1 MTASATVADGPAPGP
16 PTATTTTADPR
27 HDGASPMHLDI
38 MIPYWGDTD
47 FMKETVASVL
57 AQTDPRWRLTVI
69 DDDYPGTV
77 IADHL
82 AAIGDE
88 RIRYIRKERNEGII
102 ENFRSC
108 VALAEAPV
116 MTMPGCDDR
125 LLPGYVAEILG
136 TAERFERAAIF
147 QPGVR
152 VIDEHGEPT
161 RSLPDLVKEHV
172 VRPNGSGYQVLAGE
186 DLAVSLLH
194 GDWLYWPSLAFRTE
208 AIQRTPFRDG
218 FPIIL
223 DLALIL
229 DMVYRGESLVATP
242 EVVFEYRRHSGS
254 LSSEAL
260 TDGSRFSDER
270 DYFAIARRQALEL
283 GWKRA
288 ARAARLH
295 ATSRAYAALTVPRA
309 LRQRA
314 TSDVSALL
322 RHLILP

>member
-1 MTASATVADGPAPGP
+1 
-16 PTATTTTADPR
+16 
-27 HDGASPMHLDI
+27 MHLDI

-57 AQTDPRWRLTVI
+57 AQTDPRWRLTVV
-69 DDDYPGTV
+69 DDAYPGSV

-82 AAIGDE
+82 AGIGDD

-102 ENFRSC
+102 KNFRSC
-108 VALAEAPV
+108 VELAEAPV

-125 LLPGYVAEILG
+125 LLPGYVAEILR

-152 VIDEHGEPT
+152 VIDEHGSPA
-161 RSLPDLVKEHV
+161 RSLPDIVKERV
-172 VRPNGSGYQVLAGE
+172 VRPRGEGCQVLAGE

-229 DMVYRGESLVATP
+229 DMVYRGELLVAMP
-242 EVVFEYRRHSGS
+242 EIVFEYRRHSAS

-270 DYFAIARRQALEL
+270 EYFSIARGQAHDL
-283 GWKRA
+283 GWTRA

-295 ATSRAYAALTVPRA
+295 ATSRAYAALTIPRA
-309 LRQRA
+309 LRSRE
-314 TSDVSALL
+314 TSDVSSLL
-322 RHLILP
+322 RHLLLP